1 MSGYGTVRG
10 LLIDLD
16 GVLRHRDPA
25 VVNDSER
32 DAGLPAG
39 SIMGAAFQPDLLH
52 SAVTGAIT
60 QDEWETEIIRVLAGR
75 YPAADA
81 STAVKQVLG
90 DVGYLDPAVLAVV
103 DAVRPRMTV
112 CVVSNASTR
121 LPADLE
127 QLGLLDHVD
136 FVLSSADFGVAKPDP
151 RIFVEG
157 ARLVGVPP
165 RDCLMVDDSAT
176 ITAAA
181 AAVGMTVHT
190 FTDPARLRQ
199 WLATVAGPSL

>member
-1 MSGYGTVRG
+1 VRG

-25 VVNDSER
+25 VVAGSER

-39 SIMGAAFQPDLLH
+39 SIMAAAFEPGLLH
-52 SAVTGAIT
+52 LVVTGGIT
-60 QDEWETEIIRVLAGR
+60 QDEWEAEIIRVLTGR
-75 YPAADA
+75 FPASDA
-81 STAVKQVLG
+81 STAVKQALG
-90 DVGYLDPAVLAVV
+90 DVGCLDPAVLAVV
-103 DAVRPRMTV
+103 DAVRPRVTV

-121 LPADLE
+121 LHADLE
-127 QLGLLDHVD
+127 LLGLRDHVD
-136 FVLSSADFGVAKPDP
+136 LVLSSADFGIAKPDP

-165 RDCLMVDDSAT
+165 QDCLLVDDSAT

-190 FTDPARLRQ
+190 FTDSATLEQ
-199 WLATVAGPSL
+199 WLATAL

>member
-1 MSGYGTVRG
+1 VHG

-25 VVNDSER
+25 VVQGSER

-39 SIMGAAFQPDLLH
+39 SIMAAAFDPVLLQ
-52 SAVTGAIT
+52 SVVIGVIT
-60 QDEWETEIIRVLAGR
+60 QDEWEAEIIRVLAWR
-75 YPAADA
+75 YPSADA
-81 STAVKQVLG
+81 ATAVKKTLG
-90 DVGYLDPAVLAVV
+90 DVGYLDPAVLEVV
-103 DAVRPRMTV
+103 DAVRPQVTV

-121 LPADLE
+121 LHADLE
-127 QLGLLDHVD
+127 LLGLRDHVD
-136 FVLSSADFGVAKPDP
+136 CVLSSADFGIAKPDP
-151 RIFVEG
+151 RIFAEG

-190 FTDPARLRQ
+190 FTDPVKLEQ
-199 WLATVAGPSL
+199 WLTSVLRHAR